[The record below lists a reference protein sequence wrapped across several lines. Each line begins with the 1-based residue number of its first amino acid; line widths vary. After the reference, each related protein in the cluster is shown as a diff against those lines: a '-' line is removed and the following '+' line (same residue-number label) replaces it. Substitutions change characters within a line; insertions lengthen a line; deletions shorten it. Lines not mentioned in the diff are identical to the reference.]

1 MKSKRITLWLLG
13 IFFLFSI
20 LPSVDGLAESL
31 DRWQGKTPFSRGTP
45 FWIAYGNG
53 MFVALGESG
62 ALYTSSDFEEW
73 KEQASGTNQT
83 LRDGAYGAGVFA
95 AVGGWGTILTSPDGV
110 SWTRRSSGSGYN
122 LHGVAYGR
130 DTFVAVGDRGAILTS
145 PDGGRWTVRDSGTHQ
160 GLEKVAYGGGTF
172 VAVGNNGTLLTS
184 PDGANW
190 TERYSGTRGNLE
202 GIAFGKKTFV
212 AMGEAILTSSNG
224 KVWTERTAGTSHRL
238 FGVAYGSGVFAAVA
252 DNGAILTSSD
262 GSEWT
267 ERDTGTHLTLFTI
280 AHGKERFLVL
290 GEKGILLQS
299 EPLPSPRISVS
310 STSLDFGS
318 VRVGDS
324 SFTNLTISNSGSA
337 NLIIRQITLGGADTL
352 DFNTRNDNC
361 TGATLTPSQSCTI
374 QVVFSPR
381 STGSRSATLSIS
393 SNDPDTP
400 TQTVSLMG
408 SGTQG
413 GIIIGSGSTGSFCF
427 FSTSVKGSG
436 SEDYLDILRKFRD
449 TLLVRSHWGRALVSL
464 YYQHSPMLNELLARH
479 EFLRNAV
486 AIGLVPPM
494 AAIAHVTLHTSP
506 AEKAILF
513 LLVAGAMTAGWR
525 LIRKSARA
533 KSFVIRSPAC
543 MQVSR

>member
-1 MKSKRITLWLLG
+1 MSELHSVVCVKVVPKSEEIR
-13 IFFLFSI
+13 
-20 LPSVDGLAESL
+20 VDPHT
-31 DRWQGKTPFSRGTP
+31 K
-45 FWIAYGNG
+45 
-53 MFVALGESG
+53 
-62 ALYTSSDFEEW
+62 
-73 KEQASGTNQT
+73 
-83 LRDGAYGAGVFA
+83 
-95 AVGGWGTILTSPDGV
+95 
-110 SWTRRSSGSGYN
+110 
-122 LHGVAYGR
+122 
-130 DTFVAVGDRGAILTS
+130 
-145 PDGGRWTVRDSGTHQ
+145 
-160 GLEKVAYGGGTF
+160 
-172 VAVGNNGTLLTS
+172 
-184 PDGANW
+184 
-190 TERYSGTRGNLE
+190 
-202 GIAFGKKTFV
+202 
-212 AMGEAILTSSNG
+212 
-224 KVWTERTAGTSHRL
+224 
-238 FGVAYGSGVFAAVA
+238 
-252 DNGAILTSSD
+252 
-262 GSEWT
+262 
-267 ERDTGTHLTLFTI
+267 
-280 AHGKERFLVL
+280 
-290 GEKGILLQS
+290 
-299 EPLPSPRISVS
+299 
-310 STSLDFGS
+310 
-318 VRVGDS
+318 
-324 SFTNLTISNSGSA
+324 
-337 NLIIRQITLGGADTL
+337 LIIREGVRSEINPPDMNALEMALDLRDRYGGRVSILSMGPPYFEPILRVGLAMGADHIYLLSDRALGGADTL

-449 TLLVRSHWGRALVSL
+449 TVLVRSHWGRALVSL